1 MKYGQPYVEYKFT
14 ADELDLLESAIK
26 DPKFED
32 GIAYAQQD
40 IRKSRIAWIDDPG
53 LDIILLRM
61 AKRIS
66 QESGWNVSLRRCD
79 PVQYTE
85 YDEGGKYDWHTD
97 QAPPSQDHRDGVL
110 KVRKISLTLFLNDP
124 SEYEGGEFDVEI
136 WGPNGSTGGD
146 AYSITG
152 NNNFDFDKQFDV
164 KENNSEGRYVTFKL
178 PKGNAVF
185 FQSDQWHR
193 VRPVISGVRKSL
205 VVWFIGPPYV

>member
-1 MKYGQPYVEYKFT
+1 MKYGQPYVEYKLT
-14 ADELDLLESAIK
+14 SEELDLVESAIK

-32 GIAYAQQD
+32 GVAFSQRS

-61 AKRIS
+61 GRRIS

-79 PVQYTE
+79 PIQYTE

-97 QAPPSQDHRDGVL
+97 QAPPMQDHRDGIV
-110 KVRKISLTLFLNDP
+110 KVRKISMTLFLNEP
-124 SEYEGGEFDVEI
+124 TEYKGGEFDVETR
-136 WGPNGSTGGD
+136 GPKGS
-146 AYSITG
+146 IG
-152 NNNFDFDKQFDV
+152 NDSKFKDKGNEKD
-164 KENNSEGRYVTFKL
+164 RYVTFKST
-178 PKGNAVF
+178 KGNVVF

-193 VRPVISGVRKSL
+193 VRPVISGIRKSL

>member
-1 MKYGQPYVEYKFT
+1 MKYGQPYVQYECT
-14 ADELDLLESAIK
+14 PEEIDLLDSALK

-32 GIAYAQQD
+32 GVAYGQER
-40 IRKSRIAWIDDPG
+40 IRKSRIAWIDNPA

-79 PVQYTE
+79 PIQYTE

-97 QAPPSQDHRDGVL
+97 QAPPMQDHRDGVV
-110 KVRKISLTLFLNDP
+110 KVRKISLTLFINDP
-124 SEYEGGEFDVEI
+124 SEYEGGEFDVEYL
-136 WGPNGSTGGD
+136 GP
-146 AYSITG
+146 
-152 NNNFDFDKQFDV
+152 DKNQGT
-164 KENNSEGRYVTFKL
+164 EEERYKTFKL
-178 PKGNAVF
+178 PKGQAVF

-193 VRPVISGVRKSL
+193 VRPVTSGIRKSL